1 MKTLLILRHAKA
13 TRDAPQGDFA
23 RPLTARGRRD
33 AAAVAATLTSSGPPV
48 DQIITSPA
56 RRAAETAE
64 AVASAIGA
72 GAPVP
77 SDALYEADVTDLVRL
92 VQSLPDEVASA
103 MIVGH
108 NPLLEELANT
118 LLPRGSQLEHLATAG
133 LAHLDFDV
141 VRWSDVR
148 VGSGHLTGIHV
159 GRG

>member
-13 TRDAPQGDFA
+13 TRDAPNGDFA

-33 AAAVAATLTSSGPPV
+33 AAAVAAALKSSGPPV
-48 DQIITSPA
+48 DEIITSPA
-56 RRAAETAE
+56 RRAAETAD

-77 SDALYEADVTDLVRL
+77 SAALYEADVTGLLSL
-92 VQSLPDEVASA
+92 VQGLPDDVTSA

-108 NPLLEELANT
+108 NPLLEELART
-118 LLPRGSQLEHLATAG
+118 LLPTDSQVEHLATAG
-133 LAHLDFDV
+133 LLRLDFDIT
-141 VRWSDVR
+141 RWSDVR
-148 VGSGHLTGIHV
+148 DGAAHLSGTYV

>member
-33 AAAVAATLTSSGPPV
+33 AAAVAATLASSGPPI
-48 DQIITSPA
+48 DEIITSPA

-72 GAPVP
+72 DAPVP
-77 SDALYEADVTDLVRL
+77 SAALYEADVTDLVRL
-92 VQSLPDEVASA
+92 VQSLPDEVTRA

-108 NPLLEELANT
+108 NPLLEDLANT
-118 LLPRGSQLEHLATAG
+118 LLPTGSQLDHLATAG
-133 LAHLDFDV
+133 LAHLDFYV
-141 VRWSDVR
+141 ARWSDVR
-148 VGSGHLTGIHV
+148 AGSGHLTATHI